1 MQIYIFKDG
10 RQSGPFDES
19 AVLEQLRTGIFSP
32 DDLAIR
38 QGDRDWSKLADIFAG
53 RIAAEP
59 VSVTTPKPV
68 PAQQRLA
75 GSAGIAETRGCRKI
89 LGWLMLLFGLLL
101 FLGGAAGAAA
111 NRVFPPGTCEIADQ
125 YQAEADRAVKDAD
138 AARGTPKQVELE
150 AKAKEKIE
158 SARIWTRGC
167 AESMSVHNMFLAALI
182 GSSVIGFLIF
192 TTGYFVRRVRS
203 V

>member
-1 MQIYIFKDG
+1 
-10 RQSGPFDES
+10 
-19 AVLEQLRTGIFSP
+19 
-32 DDLAIR
+32 
-38 QGDRDWSKLADIFAG
+38 
-53 RIAAEP
+53 
-59 VSVTTPKPV
+59 
-68 PAQQRLA
+68 
-75 GSAGIAETRGCRKI
+75 
-89 LGWLMLLFGLLL
+89 MLIFGLLL
-101 FLGGAAGAAA
+101 FLGGAGGAVA

-125 YQAEADRAVKDAD
+125 YQAEADRAVKGAD

-150 AKAKEKIE
+150 TKAKEKIE

>member
-19 AVLEQLRTGIFSP
+19 AVLEQLRTGMFSP

-38 QGDRDWSKLADIFAG
+38 QGDRDWSKLGDIFAG
-53 RIAAEP
+53 RVAAEP
-59 VSVTTPKPV
+59 VPVTTPHPV
-68 PAQQRLA
+68 PAQQHFA
-75 GSAGIAETRGCRKI
+75 GPAGIAETGGCRKI
-89 LGWLMLLFGLLL
+89 LGWLMLIFGLLL
-101 FLGGAAGAAA
+101 FLGGAGGAVA

-125 YQAEADRAVKDAD
+125 YQAEADRAGKGAD

-150 AKAKEKIE
+150 TKAKEKIE